1 MEAITMMTVA
11 IIIVSLICYHYV
23 THFSFW
29 KKRGIPGPVPL
40 PLIGN
45 MLDNLETPTM
55 NVYSRRQKKYGDL
68 FGTFEGSTPQL
79 VVFDVD
85 LVKKIMIQDF
95 DYVTNRGINGFD
107 HPLEKKMFF
116 NWEDNEWRAGRATCS
131 TALSSGKLKAMTPLI
146 LKSVDKLLFN
156 IAARLKESEGN
167 ELEVVS
173 LFRSFTLYNTG
184 QTMFGIEM
192 DTFDW
197 EKTDP
202 TIKAALMY
210 FEAKWFKMILSMILP
225 EWLKTF
231 LEFTAMNKTGLMALH
246 SITTAVIKQ
255 RTDNNMDN
263 KYSDFISIMLR
274 NRVKFQK

>member
-1 MEAITMMTVA
+1 
-11 IIIVSLICYHYV
+11 
-23 THFSFW
+23 
-29 KKRGIPGPVPL
+29 
-40 PLIGN
+40 
-45 MLDNLETPTM
+45 
-55 NVYSRRQKKYGDL
+55 
-68 FGTFEGSTPQL
+68 
-79 VVFDVD
+79 
-85 LVKKIMIQDF
+85 
-95 DYVTNRGINGFD
+95 
-107 HPLEKKMFF
+107 
-116 NWEDNEWRAGRATCS
+116 
-131 TALSSGKLKAMTPLI
+131 MTPLI

-156 IAARLKESEGN
+156 IAVRLKESEGN
-167 ELEVVS
+167 ELEVIS
-173 LFRSFTLYNTG
+173 LFRSFTLYNIG